1 MRMSWKLGRVAG
13 IDLYLHPTFLLLLAW
28 LWATGGTLGLLLSA
42 ATFGCVLLHEL
53 GHALAARGFGIGTED
68 ITLYPIGGVARLR
81 RMPRAPGA
89 ELLITLAGPAVNVL
103 IAGVLAAA
111 LAVGGWLDPG
121 SAESMVGAFVAQLM
135 WINVVLAAF
144 NMLPAFPMDGGR
156 VLRALLSG
164 PLGRLRATQIA
175 AGVGRVLAVAFGLF
189 CLANG
194 LLMPAVLSLFVYLA
208 AGAERDRV
216 LAEER
221 PRPAPGF
228 GGMWVA
234 PPGYYWVHQ
243 GNGAWQLAPIPVP
256 SYEAPH
262 DRPFDRTR
270 PWL

>member
-13 IDLYLHPTFLLLLAW
+13 IDLYLHPTFLILLAW
-28 LWATGGTLGLLLSA
+28 LWASGGMLGLLLSA
-42 ATFGCVLLHEL
+42 ATFGCVVLHEF
-53 GHALAARGFGIGTED
+53 GHALTARGFGIATED

-111 LAVGGWLDPG
+111 LVVGGVIEPG
-121 SAESMVGAFVAQLM
+121 AGDSLAGWFVERLM
-135 WINVVLAAF
+135 WINVILAAF

-164 PLGRLRATQIA
+164 PLGRVRATQIA
-175 AGVGRVLAVAFGLF
+175 AGVGRALAVAFGLF

-194 LLMPAVLSLFVYLA
+194 LWMQALLAVFVYAA

-216 LAEER
+216 AAEER
-221 PRPAPGF
+221 LRRGPAGD
-228 GGMWVA
+228 GLWVA
-234 PPGYYWVHQ
+234 PPGYHWVPL
-243 GNGAWQLAPIPVP
+243 GGGTWQLAPIVVP
-256 SYEAPH
+256 SRQA
-262 DRPFDRTR
+262 PFDFDRGR